1 MQSGQGSG
9 SRSRQNC
16 NFFVLLGGAGDT
28 CIDNSISM
36 LNYCDGPY
44 LDLGIYAR
52 KDRSAWTEVWTAPW
66 SSRASVMAPGGFVI
80 WAILQVLAG
89 W

>member
-1 MQSGQGSG
+1 MAPGGGAQSW
-9 SRSRQNC
+9 QNC
-16 NFFVLLGGAGDT
+16 NVFVLLGGAGD
-28 CIDNSISM
+28 IYYSISM

>member
-1 MQSGQGSG
+1 
-9 SRSRQNC
+9 
-16 NFFVLLGGAGDT
+16 
-28 CIDNSISM
+28 M